1 MKLTP
6 KQLLAVRVA
15 GVVLALLMLQVAFSL
30 FYWLPMRSVRV
41 ALKPSVDV
49 FALVGIVLI
58 GTSFGRL
65 RGRGRRVLLSL
76 APILLGACVLLGVAQ
91 GIALREFGY
100 NFTLAYHTSKV
111 QALFKMMYEAQSWP
125 VFAIS
130 MVLLA
135 GAIVLLIVCAAW
147 ALSRLIAEGHRGRQH
162 RITLAGGFFLYAALG
177 GILMGLNGSMIVE
190 LASQVDEVV
199 HRDERI
205 KAQAKKIEK
214 TMTTVKVLK
223 IGENLR
229 RPTVLVFVVESYG
242 QVLMEA
248 EKYADFREFLGEQRV
263 QLENAGYAQRSMVYD
278 APVFGG
284 SSWLANA
291 SILCRLMVHTEKT
304 YFSLMEAKGSCM
316 PKQFNEA
323 GYHSVFAASN
333 TTKVDDDYSLKFPFE
348 TFFTKDDF
356 GYKGPRMSWSY
367 MPDQFL
373 IDFVD
378 RNVLSKSSERPHF
391 AYYKLTSSHHP
402 WDTIPAF
409 IDNWD
414 EIGDGSVFNDRKSV
428 RFPDNAFIGGKHY
441 NEGYEASVRYSLRTI
456 VDYLDKMPPERDV
469 LAIVLG
475 DHQPRRPVAI
485 MDRDPWTVPY
495 HVISRDKELVER
507 FARIGYTPGLLTKA
521 PQKNIP
527 GLDAIAGH
535 IIRGLNDMVVIEAS
549 TPSAPSTP
557 STPSTP

>member
-1 MKLTP
+1 MRCDLSAEDDPVKLTP
-6 KQLLAVRVA
+6 RQRLALRI
-15 GVVLALLMLQVAFSL
+15 GTLVLAILLLQVAFSL
-30 FYWLPMRSVRV
+30 FYWLPYRSLRI
-41 ALKPSVDV
+41 ALQPSVDV
-49 FALVGIVLI
+49 ILLVGIILI

-65 RGRGRRVLLSL
+65 RGRGRRVLLFVV
-76 APILLGACVLLGVAQ
+76 PVILGACVLLGVAQ

-111 QALFKMMYEAQSWP
+111 QALFKMMYEAQSWA

-130 MVLLA
+130 MLLLA
-135 GAIVLLIVCAAW
+135 LAIAALIGGAAW
-147 ALSRLIAEGHRGRQH
+147 ALSRLIAEGHCGRQH
-162 RITLAGGFFLYAALG
+162 RIAIAGSVGAYTLLG
-177 GILMGLNGSMIVE
+177 GILMGLNGSMAVE
-190 LASQVDEVV
+190 LANQVDEAI
-199 HRDERI
+199 HREERI
-205 KAQAKKIEK
+205 LARAKTIEK
-214 TMTTVKVLK
+214 TMTKVKRLK
-223 IGENLR
+223 IGDNLR

-248 EKYADFREFLGEQRV
+248 EKYADFRVFLSEQQR
-263 QLENAGYAQRSMVYD
+263 QLDAAGYAQRSMVYE

-304 YFSLMEAKGSCM
+304 YFSLMQAKGSCM

-323 GYHSVFAASN
+323 GYHSVFAGSN
-333 TTKVDDDYSLKFPFE
+333 TTRIDEDYSKKFPFE
-348 TFFTKDDF
+348 TFITKDDF

-373 IDFVD
+373 IDHVE
-378 RNVLSKSSERPHF
+378 RTILSKASERPHF

-409 IDNWD
+409 IEDWD
-414 EIGDGSVFNDRKSV
+414 EIGDGALYHERKSL

-441 NEGYEASVRYSLRTI
+441 NEGYEAAVRYSLRTI
-456 VDYLDKMPPERDV
+456 VDYLDKMPADRDV

-495 HVISRDKELVER
+495 HVISRDKELVDR
-507 FARIGYTPGLLTKA
+507 FARIGYTPGLYTPA
-521 PQKNIP
+521 PSEPAP
-527 GLDAIAGH
+527 GLNMVASH
-535 IIRGLNDMVVIEAS
+535 LIRGLNDMVEIKPEDYQ
-549 TPSAPSTP
+549 
-557 STPSTP
+557 